1 MSSNVGLSTPRG
13 SGTSGYVQRN
23 LSHLKPRDYPPPT
36 SSAATASNT
45 REYRQRQ
52 PDKEILEH
60 DRKRGVEVKCLEFR
74 DKLEDEG
81 VDEDEI
87 DERVEVYRK
96 ELLGELE
103 REGEGWDVTGGKG
116 GGRKGGFKPHQVH
129 EIAAAKAGGVSF
141 FLWFFLGEGGW
152 LMFDGRGIVESE
164 RLRNALGISKD
175 YREVCGIFLDVILYA
190 LLEWRLL
197 VADALVFRWWYCRE
211 VIGRS
216 KRRKDKNAWRIERRR
231 LRQVG
236 GGALLR
242 LKPFFSFFLSFFLS
256 LVYRLEYDSMGRDL
270 LQYDAVLFVL
280 ASAWDHWYGG
290 DCSIHLLEVAGVYN
304 SFYYWRYCIVL
315 RAVAHLFSYFSGAH
329 TTRVLV

>member
-36 SSAATASNT
+36 SSATASNT

-129 EIAAAKAGGVSF
+129 EIAAAKAGG
-141 FLWFFLGEGGW
+141 
-152 LMFDGRGIVESE
+152 
-164 RLRNALGISKD
+164 
-175 YREVCGIFLDVILYA
+175 
-190 LLEWRLL
+190 
-197 VADALVFRWWYCRE
+197 
-211 VIGRS
+211 
-216 KRRKDKNAWRIERRR
+216 
-231 LRQVG
+231 
-236 GGALLR
+236 
-242 LKPFFSFFLSFFLS
+242 FSFFLSFSVSFG
-256 LVYRLEYDSMGRDL
+256 GR
-270 LQYDAVLFVL
+270 
-280 ASAWDHWYGG
+280 GG
-290 DCSIHLLEVAGVYN
+290 RWLMLDGGE
-304 SFYYWRYCIVL
+304 
-315 RAVAHLFSYFSGAH
+315 
-329 TTRVLV
+329 